1 MRRALV
7 LAALIAFPVVA
18 CRGAEEV
25 MSGIVVKVDSGG
37 VGQVRGFTLLSED
50 GALTAFVVDG
60 GVPFD
65 GGAFPPDHLW
75 EHMAMVEGIAVAY
88 RTEGDRR
95 IVLRLTDAIW
105 AAP

>member
-1 MRRALV
+1 
-7 LAALIAFPVVA
+7 
-18 CRGAEEV
+18 

-37 VGQVRGFTLLSED
+37 VGKVRGFTLLSED

-75 EHMAMVEGIAVAY
+75 EHMAMVEGVAVAY

-95 IVLRLTDAIW
+95 IVLRLTDAVW
-105 AAP
+105 ETR